1 LVDTRR
7 KRRAPERAEDPA
19 ASRDTAQ
26 GPRTVYSLSEE
37 ETFEMGR
44 ALAKGLKGGELVLL
58 DGELGLGKTVF
69 ARGIAVGLGIAEEDV
84 SSPSFTLVQEYRGG
98 RLAMFHVDL
107 YRVNVPEEVGTLGI
121 EEILTAGG
129 VVVVE
134 WGEKLPQYLQRD
146 ASTVRFHDLG
156 EGSRRIEV
164 VVETKQPKKRS
175 GDA

>member
-1 LVDTRR
+1 MVDTRR
-7 KRRAPERAEDPA
+7 KRRSEKRTDDTPGSPEPL
-19 ASRDTAQ
+19 
-26 GPRTVYSLSEE
+26 GPKTVYSLSED

-44 ALAKGLKGGELVLL
+44 AFARGMKGGELVLL

-98 RLAMFHVDL
+98 RIPMFHVDL

-134 WGEKLPQYLQRD
+134 WGEKLPPYLRRG
-146 ASTVRFHDLG
+146 ASLVRFHDLG
-156 EGSRRIEV
+156 EGSRRIEATT
-164 VVETKQPKKRS
+164 EPKIPARRS